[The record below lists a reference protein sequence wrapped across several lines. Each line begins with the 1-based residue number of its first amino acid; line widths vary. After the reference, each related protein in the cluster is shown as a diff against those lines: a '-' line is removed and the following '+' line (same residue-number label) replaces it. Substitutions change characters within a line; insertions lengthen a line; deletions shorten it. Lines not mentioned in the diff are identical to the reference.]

1 MGKMDEMDES
11 PSSRSGQR
19 VSAEE
24 EPEGVGAELG
34 SVEEETE
41 EDVTIAR
48 VRAKGHKAVLAEQ
61 PLDLGRPG
69 FLPAQRPDVA
79 ARVIRIDVGPVR
91 LRQPRAASRDTP
103 VRR

>member
-34 SVEEETE
+34 RAEEETE
-41 EDVTIAR
+41 
-48 VRAKGHKAVLAEQ
+48 
-61 PLDLGRPG
+61 
-69 FLPAQRPDVA
+69 
-79 ARVIRIDVGPVR
+79 
-91 LRQPRAASRDTP
+91 
-103 VRR
+103 